1 MSNLAL
7 DMDYAP
13 REPSGM
19 ERRRQRRKDVSLN
32 SLTFRKP
39 HYHASVKVVD
49 LSIGG
54 CRLLDHNGEFRPG
67 EYLTFS
73 LDGQVVVEG
82 EVRWANE
89 NNCGIKF
96 LAPIPQQLIDSVG

>member
-7 DMDYAP
+7 EMDYEA
-13 REPSGM
+13 REPSGF
-19 ERRRQRRKDVSLN
+19 ERRTQRRKDVSLD

-39 HYHASVKVVD
+39 SYHASVKVVD

-54 CRLLDHNGEFRPG
+54 CRLLDHRGEFTPG
-67 EYLTFS
+67 DYLTFS

-89 NNCGIKF
+89 NNCGVKF
-96 LAPIPQQLIDSVG
+96 LAPIPQQLVDSVG